1 MAAIDTNSVYG
12 KIIHD
17 LPGGAKLLT
26 CLQCGMCGGS
36 CPSGPDMDHTPRK
49 LFAMIAAGQDQ
60 EVLRSNTF
68 WYCVSC
74 YLCTVR
80 CPQEIPI
87 TDILYHLKHQ
97 AIEAGLYTT
106 DAVDFSQTF
115 VGQVENYGRAF
126 ELGLATQFY
135 LAHRPL
141 GGLKMGPMALAMMSR
156 GRLHLRPTRIK
167 AIRQLR
173 RILDKAKEIGARP

>member
-1 MAAIDTNSVYG
+1 MALDENSVYS
-12 KIIHD
+12 KIIND
-17 LPGGAKLLT
+17 LPGGEKLKT

-36 CPSGPDMDHTPRK
+36 CPSGPDMEYTPRK
-49 LFAMIAAGQDQ
+49 LFAMIAAGQDE
-60 EVLRSNTF
+60 EVLKANTF

-87 TDILYHLKHQ
+87 TDIMYYLKHQ

-106 DAVDFSQTF
+106 DAVGFSETF
-115 VGQVENYGRAF
+115 IGLVENYGRAF

-135 LAHRPL
+135 LAHHPL
-141 GGLKMGPMALAMMSR
+141 GGLKMGPMALAMMTR
-156 GRLHLRPTRIK
+156 GRLNIRPHRIK
-167 AIRQLR
+167 AIRQLHN
-173 RILDKAKEIGARP
+173 ILEKAKEIGARE

>member
-1 MAAIDTNSVYG
+1 MTLDPNSVYG
-12 KIIHD
+12 KIVD
-17 LPGGAKLLT
+17 KLPGGEKLKT

-36 CPSGPDMDHTPRK
+36 CPSGEDMDYTPRK
-49 LFAMIAAGQDQ
+49 LFAMIAAGLDD

-74 YLCTVR
+74 YFCTVR

-87 TDILYHLKHQ
+87 TDIMYHLKHQ
-97 AIEAGLYTT
+97 AIKEDLYTT

-115 VGQVENYGRAF
+115 IGQVENYGRAF

-135 LAHRPL
+135 LSHHPL
-141 GGLKMGPMALAMMSR
+141 GRLNMGPMALAMMSR
-156 GRLHLRPTRIK
+156 GRLNLRPKRIK
-167 AIRQLR
+167 ALRQLR
-173 RILDKAKEIGARP
+173 NILDKAKEIGERS

>member
-1 MAAIDTNSVYG
+1 MAIDPNTVYG
-12 KIIHD
+12 KIVND
-17 LPGGAKLLT
+17 LPGGEKLQS

-36 CPSGPDMDHTPRK
+36 CPSGEDMDYTPRK
-49 LFAMIAAGQDQ
+49 LFAMIQAGQDD

-87 TDILYHLKHQ
+87 TDIMYHLKHQ
-97 AIEAGLYTT
+97 AIQDGHYTT
-106 DAVDFSQTF
+106 DAVGFSETF
-115 VGQVENYGRAF
+115 IGWVERYGRAF

-135 LAHRPL
+135 LTHHPISSI
-141 GGLKMGPMALAMMSR
+141 KMGPMALAMMSR
-156 GRLHLRPTRIK
+156 GRLTVRPHRIK

-173 RILDKAKEIGARP
+173 RILDKAKKIGAQP

>member
-1 MAAIDTNSVYG
+1 MTLDPNSVYG
-12 KIIHD
+12 KIVD
-17 LPGGAKLLT
+17 QLPGGEKLKT

-36 CPSGPDMDHTPRK
+36 CPSGEDMDYTPRK
-49 LFAMIAAGQDQ
+49 LFAMIAAGLDD

-74 YLCTVR
+74 YFCTVR

-87 TDILYHLKHQ
+87 TDIMYHLKHQ
-97 AIEAGLYTT
+97 AIKADLYTT

-115 VGQVENYGRAF
+115 IGQVDNYGRAF

-135 LAHRPL
+135 LTHHPL
-141 GGLKMGPMALAMMSR
+141 GRLNMGPMALAMMAR
-156 GRLHLRPTRIK
+156 GRVHLRPNRIK

-173 RILDKAKEIGARP
+173 AILDKAKEIGGRS

>member
-1 MAAIDTNSVYG
+1 MTLDPNSVYG
-12 KIIHD
+12 KIVD
-17 LPGGAKLLT
+17 ELPGGEKLKT

-36 CPSGPDMDHTPRK
+36 CPSGEDMDHTPRK
-49 LFAMIAAGQDQ
+49 LFAMIAAGQDD
-60 EVLRSNTF
+60 EVLRSNTC

-74 YLCTVR
+74 YFCTVR

-87 TDILYHLKHQ
+87 TDIMYHLKHQ

-115 VGQVENYGRAF
+115 IGLVENYGRAF

-135 LAHRPL
+135 LSHRPL
-141 GGLKMGPMALAMMSR
+141 GRISMGPMALSMMAR
-156 GRLHLRPTRIK
+156 GRIHLRPKRIK

-173 RILDKAKEIGARP
+173 KILDTAKEIGARS

>member
-1 MAAIDTNSVYG
+1 MTLESNSVYG
-12 KIIHD
+12 KIVND
-17 LPGGAKLLT
+17 LPGGEKLKS

-36 CPSGPDMDHTPRK
+36 CPSGEDMDYTPRN
-49 LFAMIAAGQDQ
+49 LFAMIAAGLD
-60 EVLRSNTF
+60 EDVLRSNTF

-74 YLCTVR
+74 YFCTVR
-80 CPQEIPI
+80 CPKEIPI
-87 TDILYHLKHQ
+87 TDIMYHLKHQ

-106 DAVDFSQTF
+106 DAVGFSETF

-141 GGLKMGPMALAMMSR
+141 GSLRMGPMGLAMMTH
-156 GRLHLRPTRIK
+156 GRLNLRPKRIK

-173 RILDKAKEIGARP
+173 GILKKAKEIGARS

>member
-1 MAAIDTNSVYG
+1 MAIDTNSVNG
-12 KIIHD
+12 KIITQ
-17 LPGGAKLLT
+17 LPGGEKLQT

-36 CPSGPDMDHTPRK
+36 CPSGPDMDYTPRK
-49 LFAMIAAGQDQ
+49 LFAMIAAGQDE

-87 TDILYHLKHQ
+87 TDIMYHLKHQ
-97 AIEAGLYTT
+97 AIKAGLYSTE
-106 DAVDFSQTF
+106 AVGFSETF
-115 VGQVENYGRAF
+115 IGQVENYGRAF

-135 LAHRPL
+135 LGHHPL
-141 GGLKMGPMALAMMSR
+141 GGLRMGSMALAMISR
-156 GRLHLRPTRIK
+156 GRLHLRPKRIK

-173 RILDKAKEIGARP
+173 RILDKAKEIGARQ

>member
-1 MAAIDTNSVYG
+1 MSLEPNSVYK
-12 KIIHD
+12 KIVD
-17 LPGGAKLLT
+17 ELPGGKKLLT

-36 CPSGPDMDHTPRK
+36 CPSGEDMEHTPRN
-49 LFAMIAAGQDQ
+49 LFALIAAGQDDT
-60 EVLRSNTF
+60 VLRSNSP

-74 YLCTVR
+74 YFCTVR

-87 TDILYHLKHQ
+87 TDIMYHLKHQ
-97 AIEAGLYTT
+97 AIKSGLYTT

-115 VGQVENYGRAF
+115 IGLVENYGRAF

-135 LAHRPL
+135 LSHRPL
-141 GGLKMGPMALAMMSR
+141 GRISMGPMALSMMSR
-156 GRLHLRPTRIK
+156 GRINLRPKRIK

-173 RILDKAKEIGARP
+173 NILDKAKEIGGRS